1 MVNVIPETGKMWMAP
16 VSQSFLIFAKQAKS
30 NNMLKDFRDVSKK
43 NEVLLKSFMKF
54 LSTGLNEHPK
64 IRQRFFSLE
73 RKEKQF

>member
-1 MVNVIPETGKMWMAP
+1 MAP

-64 IRQRFFSLE
+64 IRQRFFPWRE
-73 RKEKQF
+73 RRNSFNAL